1 MNRLVGLVLASLAL
15 SPAHALTVFRE
26 AEPNNNRPQAQFLNT
41 TDSDILVLG
50 DRTNNNRSSDWYRVW
65 GERDSIFNLLVT
77 TPTGS
82 TFGNDPVL
90 GLFDSTG
97 RELAFSDDLMGGYG
111 LDAGIFNY
119 RIDATGYYYIAV
131 SAKGDRN
138 FRGGGSGG
146 NQSIWVYNLTINR
159 TAVPEPSE
167 WALIGLT
174 VLGVTGLMR
183 RAALRAKNPPI
194 YQSE

>member
-1 MNRLVGLVLASLAL
+1 MKRTLLFCLTWLAL
-15 SPAHALTVFRE
+15 APAHALTTFRE

-41 TDSDILVLG
+41 TDSEILVLG

-65 GERDSIFNLLVT
+65 GQRDSIFNLMVR
-77 TPTGS
+77 TPGGS
-82 TFGNDPVL
+82 TFRNDPIL

-97 RELAFSDDLMGGYG
+97 RELAFNDLLGSYG
-111 LDAGIFNY
+111 LDAGISNY
-119 RIDATGYYYIAV
+119 RIRTSGYYYVTV
-131 SAKGDRN
+131 SAQGDRN
-138 FRGGGSGG
+138 FRGGGVGG
-146 NQSIWVYNLTINR
+146 RVSNWTYNLTINR
-159 TAVPEPSE
+159 TNVPEPSE

-183 RAALRAKNPPI
+183 RAALRVRNTQF